1 MRKLSA
7 LTLVVFAIPSLLAA
21 GWNKPYFAATK
32 PGAWASYKT
41 TGSVGAPSTSTMTRL
56 ADHDGQVVIEAAT
69 EFHDKN
75 TPDSTNRYE
84 IARGFDADRE
94 LIDFM
99 TGLVSASYS
108 LKGGSYTAMPAVAIT
123 SMKSIPSYASGAVF
137 KGTETID
144 GKACDHYSYSRGLK
158 TDPTIETG
166 DIWLN
171 PTVPFGEVKHTTTT
185 KDQSGKVMFTSETV
199 LTGSG
204 IKAVPTATATAKKS
218 DLVPKDLTIKAAY
231 DAELITVKV
240 EIAPEDKKGDHLK
253 LTIQSNGKPLTITI
267 PTAASSLNVDIP
279 FDNLVFTS
287 PAAQKV
293 DITPDRPATVV
304 VNQQSKSGEQR
315 VVAGTFTISI
325 SEGKNMFQGSAT
337 TGYPK

>member
-1 MRKLSA
+1 MRKLFA
-7 LTLVVFAIPSLLAA
+7 LTLVVFFAPSLLAA

-32 PGAWASYKT
+32 PGSWASYRT
-41 TGSVGAPSTSTMTRL
+41 TSSVGAPSTTTYTRL
-56 ADHDGQVVIEAAT
+56 ADHDGQVVLEALA
-69 EFHDKN
+69 EFNDKV
-75 TPDSTNRYE
+75 TPSSTNRYE
-84 IARGFDADRE
+84 LAKGFDVDRE

-108 LKGGSYTAMPAVAIT
+108 VKGGPYTAMPAVAIT
-123 SMKSIPSYASGAVF
+123 SMKSLPSYAASAVF

-144 GKACDHYSYSRGLK
+144 GKVCDHYSYSRGLK
-158 TDPTIETG
+158 TDPTTETG

-171 PTVPFGEVKHTTTT
+171 PSVPFGEVKHTNTTR
-185 KDQSGKVMFTSETV
+185 DQSGKVMFTSETV

-231 DAELITVKV
+231 DSELITVKV
-240 EIAPEDKKGDHLK
+240 EIAPEDKRGDHLK
-253 LTIQSNGKPLTITI
+253 LTIQSNGKPLSITI

-287 PAAQKV
+287 PTVQKV
-293 DITPDRPATVV
+293 DITPDKPATVV

-325 SEGKNMFQGSAT
+325 SDGKNLFQGSAT